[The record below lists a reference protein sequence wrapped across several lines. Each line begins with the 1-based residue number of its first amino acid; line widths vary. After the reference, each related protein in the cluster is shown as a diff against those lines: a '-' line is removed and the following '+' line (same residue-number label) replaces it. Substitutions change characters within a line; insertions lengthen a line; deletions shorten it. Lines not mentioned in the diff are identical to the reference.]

1 MKIKEHT
8 QELTWRDG
16 IGEIWQKSERAH
28 GYAYYY
34 VYRVGANWYAGR
46 YWFNREIDFNNLV
59 FSSAKVARDYCALH
73 DRESTVII
81 AS

>member
-1 MKIKEHT
+1 VKIKEHT
-8 QELTWRDG
+8 QELVWRDG

-28 GYAYYY
+28 AYTYYY
-34 VYRVGANWYAGR
+34 VYRVGVNWYAGR
-46 YWFNREIDFNNLV
+46 YWFSQEIDFRLQ

-73 DRESTVII
+73 DRESVVIV